1 MGARKILIGVLLFLG
16 CGLVSPENLSSQQA
30 LGSFSSWSSPVNLG
44 PGVNTAASDHRP
56 AVPRTPG
63 RSSPLSLYFGSN
75 RPGSVGTAEGT
86 DLYVSK
92 RATEHDP
99 WGPAQKVETLSS
111 PGDDNAPTFSPDAH
125 WMYFGSNRPGGC
137 GGFDLWA
144 SHRDDVEDD
153 FGWEPPVN
161 LGCHINS
168 TADEDGPTYFEAED
182 GTATLYFTRKPG
194 ELGDWDIYAS
204 TALAKDHVSFGPA
217 VLVRELSSDRRD
229 TRPSIRPDGLE
240 IFIVSNRVGS
250 VPDANGVPSLDIWVA
265 TRASTAEDWSTPVN
279 LGPPINTP
287 ALDGGPCLS
296 FDGEELF
303 FDSNRTGG
311 LGSRDLYSARWSRIR
326 GN

>member
-1 MGARKILIGVLLFLG
+1 MRARTILIGVMVCLS
-16 CGLVSPENLSSQQA
+16 CGPVAPETLSSQKEPS
-30 LGSFSSWSSPVNLG
+30 SFSSWSTPVNVG
-44 PGVNTAASDHRP
+44 PVVNTAASDHRP
-56 AVPRTPG
+56 AVPRIPG

-99 WGPAQKVETLSS
+99 WGPAQKVEALSS
-111 PGDDNAPTFSPDAH
+111 PGDDNAPTFSLDGH

-144 SHRDDVEDD
+144 SHRQDVEDD

-168 TADEDGPTYFEAED
+168 ASDEDGPTYFEADD

-194 ELGDWDIYAS
+194 GLGDWDIYAS

-265 TRASTAEDWSTPVN
+265 TRASTAEAWSTPVN

-303 FDSNRTGG
+303 FDSDRAGG
-311 LGSRDLYSARWSRIR
+311 LGSRDLYSARRSRVG